1 VEVPEDLQR
10 PETSAGDGLGQG
22 TIVFDVIGTLFSTR
36 VAARAFEEL
45 GMPAHAFDSAFA
57 EALRDAFALSLAG
70 GYAPLADVLEASLRR
85 SLERQGMPGAD
96 PASVLAAMRKLDP
109 VDGAGD
115 AVRVL
120 SDRGL
125 RLVTLTN
132 GAAGLTRALLE
143 HAGVADRF
151 HALLSCD
158 EVRVSKPHPK
168 TYALARRDARRE
180 AWLVASHAWD
190 VQGAARAGFRTAWI
204 STLEK
209 RYLEVYP
216 RPDVQAEDVR
226 SAAKAI
232 LARLAA

>member
-10 PETSAGDGLGQG
+10 PETSAGDGLDQG

-45 GMPAHAFDSAFA
+45 GMPAHAFDTSFA

-85 SLERQGMPGAD
+85 SLERQGLAGSD
-96 PASVLAAMRKLDP
+96 PAPVLAAMKQLDP
-109 VDGAGD
+109 FAGASE
-115 AVRVL
+115 AVRML
-120 SDRGL
+120 SDAGL

-132 GAAGLTRALLE
+132 GAAGSTRALLE
-143 HAGVADRF
+143 RAGVADRF

-168 TYALARRDARRE
+168 MYALGRRDAGRE

-209 RYLEVYP
+209 RYLDAYP
-216 RPDVQAEDVR
+216 KPDVQSEDLR
-226 SAAKAI
+226 SAAEAI